1 MPPGEEGGG
10 RPRGGRAE
18 GGAQN
23 PGGGFEGQRGRE
35 AGSVGGEG
43 GGAGARGRGGER
55 LETRLQGVRVG
66 RRRLQKRIGEVHKD
80 PSVRSLSSP
89 VLLLNSFP
97 PCLPSL
103 FSPAWSPRRCVTA
116 SPAGSRGEAT
126 AKLSAELHRVVKP
139 GRLRVLA
146 SLGRGCATDSGGQTW
161 ALSIP
166 SILLL
171 LPGFSG

>member
-43 GGAGARGRGGER
+43 GGAGARGWRPGFRECVSGGEGWRRGSARSTGTPACALYLPLFCFLIPSR
-55 LETRLQGVRVG
+55 LV
-66 RRRLQKRIGEVHKD
+66 
-80 PSVRSLSSP
+80 
-89 VLLLNSFP
+89 FP
-97 PCLPSL
+97 L
-103 FSPAWSPRRCVTA
+103 FSARAWSPRRCVTA

-126 AKLSAELHRVVKP
+126 AKLSAELHRVAKP